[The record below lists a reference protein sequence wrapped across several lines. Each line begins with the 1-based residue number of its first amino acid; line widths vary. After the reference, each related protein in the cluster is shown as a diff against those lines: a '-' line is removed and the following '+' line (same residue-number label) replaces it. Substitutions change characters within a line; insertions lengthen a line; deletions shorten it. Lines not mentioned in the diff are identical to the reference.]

1 MNRNE
6 ELHKLEEENRI
17 LKEKMHRCF
26 IQESGLEMLG
36 KLEKDENDR
45 EKNKNLEEI
54 KQKNEALNLKHHEIN
69 EKISGD
75 Y

>member
-1 MNRNE
+1 
-6 ELHKLEEENRI
+6 
-17 LKEKMHRCF
+17 MHRCF